1 MSEAYEEA
9 ASHYLSLAALVR
21 LPEGSPWTDFYEEMA
36 SELLTLAN
44 ESR

>member
-1 MSEAYEEA
+1 MTEMYEEA
-9 ASHYLSLAALVR
+9 ASHFLSLAAIVR

-44 ESR
+44 DSR

>member
-1 MSEAYEEA
+1 MTDALEEA
-9 ASHYLSLAALVR
+9 ASHCLSLAALVR

-44 ESR
+44 DSR